1 MNYKFIILFLFLAL
15 YFIFLRY
22 PILENKG
29 VIFYNSQD
37 KLWSHRVLDTNLLVN
52 ISEEFNG
59 VELDVF
65 YNLDRNLFD
74 VKYHDDD
81 SKITLDNYLNSC
93 EDLKLK
99 FWVDFKN
106 LNQKNV
112 NPSIQLLNTL
122 TKKYNLKAEMII
134 ESNEIELLSKFKEEG
149 FYTSYWLPNYHF
161 FNSILNINKIKRNI
175 LNYEPSVISMPYSS
189 VWFYSRK
196 FPNYPIHCWTNDMV
210 TDNDKEKIKNLSE
223 KDNVKVILTDFKNN
237 FLK

>member
-1 MNYKFIILFLFLAL
+1 MNYKIIILFLFLAL

-74 VKYHDDD
+74 VKYHGND

-106 LNQKNV
+106 LNQNNV

-122 TKKYNLKAEMII
+122 TNKYNLKSKIII
-134 ESNEIELLSKFKEEG
+134 ESKEIELLSKFKEEG

-161 FNSILNINKIKRNI
+161 LKSILNINKIKRNI

-210 TDNDKEKIKNLSE
+210 TDNDKEKIKKLSE

>member
-1 MNYKFIILFLFLAL
+1 MNYKIIILFLFLAL

-29 VIFYNSQD
+29 VMFYNSQD
-37 KLWSHRVLDTNLLVN
+37 KLWAHRVLDTNLLVN

-65 YNLDRNLFD
+65 YNLNRNLFD
-74 VKYHDDD
+74 VKHHGND
-81 SKITLDNYLNSC
+81 SKITLDKYFHSC

-106 LNQKNV
+106 LNQNNV
-112 NPSIQLLNTL
+112 NPSIQLLNNL
-122 TKKYNLKAEMII
+122 TNKYNLKSKIII
-134 ESNEIELLSKFKEEG
+134 ESKEIELLSKFKEEG

-161 FNSILNINKIKRNI
+161 LKSILNINKIKRNI
-175 LNYEPSVISMPYSS
+175 LDYEPSVISMPYSS
-189 VWFYSRK
+189 VKFYSRK
-196 FPNYPIHCWTNDMV
+196 FPNYPIHCWTNNMV
-210 TDNDKEKIKNLSE
+210 TDNDKEKIKKLSE

>member
-22 PILENKG
+22 PILENKS

-37 KLWSHRVLDTNLLVN
+37 KLWAHRVLDTNLLVN

-65 YNLDRNLFD
+65 YNLDRNLFE
-74 VKYHDDD
+74 VKYHGND

-93 EDLKLK
+93 QDLKLK

-112 NPSIQLLNTL
+112 NPSIQLLNT
-122 TKKYNLKAEMII
+122 
-134 ESNEIELLSKFKEEG
+134 
-149 FYTSYWLPNYHF
+149 
-161 FNSILNINKIKRNI
+161 
-175 LNYEPSVISMPYSS
+175 
-189 VWFYSRK
+189 
-196 FPNYPIHCWTNDMV
+196 
-210 TDNDKEKIKNLSE
+210 
-223 KDNVKVILTDFKNN
+223 
-237 FLK
+237 